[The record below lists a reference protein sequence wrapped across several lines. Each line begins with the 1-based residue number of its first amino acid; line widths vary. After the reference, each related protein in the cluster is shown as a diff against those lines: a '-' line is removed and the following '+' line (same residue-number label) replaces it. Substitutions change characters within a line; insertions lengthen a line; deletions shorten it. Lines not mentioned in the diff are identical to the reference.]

1 MDMLRTQ
8 MISAL
13 LLFVSLAGPVP
24 SRAEEC
30 ITSREGYVLRSGP
43 MTLGEVE
50 ALMIERLR
58 GKVPDDKLPF
68 GYSNLYWN
76 AFVATLPRGV
86 LFREYSFA
94 LTIDGRPYGESG
106 FLATTKEG
114 CWLKLFPTLL
124 T

>member
-1 MDMLRTQ
+1 MRRT
-8 MISAL
+8 L
-13 LLFVSLAGPVP
+13 LASVLLIFAGLAGFVP
-24 SRAEEC
+24 ARAEEC
-30 ITSREGYVLRSGP
+30 ITSREGYVLRSEP

-50 ALMIERLR
+50 AAMIERLR

-68 GYSNLYWN
+68 GYSTPYWK
-76 AFVATLPRGV
+76 AFVATLPKNV

-94 LTIDGRPYGESG
+94 SVIEGRPYGESG

-114 CWLKLFPTLL
+114 CWLKLFPTSL